1 MKDTMNKK
9 DHFKWHIST
18 ILDEIYLKYNVPFD
32 AIAAVNPFMI
42 IDEPHKF
49 AKTNVTWENIQ
60 KMKPQFILRYG
71 ATFQEYENLIYKLT
85 AVDAFNKNL
94 VKGVIGHITE
104 FKNGENAVVKLINTD
119 GQEAKFELTEN
130 NKSITKSLA
139 KRGSLEIIHQA
150 MSDLFIESMN
160 RHLFEGR
167 VKFTKKVID

>member
-1 MKDTMNKK
+1 
-9 DHFKWHIST
+9 
-18 ILDEIYLKYNVPFD
+18 
-32 AIAAVNPFMI
+32 
-42 IDEPHKF
+42 
-49 AKTNVTWENIQ
+49 
-60 KMKPQFILRYG
+60 MKPQFILRYG

-160 RHLFEGR
+160 KTTVVLSNGMEL
-167 VKFTKKVID
+167 KKGDRLNPYSYAQTLQKR